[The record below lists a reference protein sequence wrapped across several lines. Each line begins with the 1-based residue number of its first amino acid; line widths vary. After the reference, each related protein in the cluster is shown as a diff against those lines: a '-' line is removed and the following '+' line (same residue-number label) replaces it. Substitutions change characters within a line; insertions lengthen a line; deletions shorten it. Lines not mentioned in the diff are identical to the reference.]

1 MTPQLDFAL
10 SNRRDTRRLARAL
23 AKVILPGDLLILD
36 GQLGSGKTFFVRAL
50 CRALG
55 LPERIRVTSPTFS
68 LVHEIDTKPRISH
81 ADLYRL
87 STRRDVSGLGLLER
101 RDEGE
106 LVIAEWGTPY
116 VDELGG
122 DALILEFLGDPRRV
136 RLRET
141 GSRSSVAKS
150 NLARLLF
157 DDGG

>member
-1 MTPQLDFAL
+1 MTPQLDFVL

-106 LVIAEWGTPY
+106 LVIAEWGKPY

-122 DALILEFLGDPRRV
+122 DALILEFLADPRRV
-136 RLRET
+136 RLHET